1 MNKYATYSYYA
12 EKYGGSLTKNE
23 FNSQIM
29 KACAHVRRITFGRA
43 DSNSDLDEVKM
54 AVCAV
59 CDLLCQDDNRRKQ
72 YGGRN
77 VASENIDGYSVSYA
91 QEQTQ
96 TATESF
102 LLCRRIKITIPT
114 AKRRVCGK
122 FFSIIMTAKKLIR

>member
-43 DSNSDLDEVKM
+43 DSNSDMDEVKL

-59 CDLLCQDDNRRKQ
+59 CDLLSQDDNRRKQ

-91 QEQTQ
+91 QEQTAGD
-96 TATESF
+96 TAEGILHKKVYQAAEVF
-102 LLCRRIKITIPT
+102 LEPT
-114 AKRRVCGK
+114 GLLSMEVYE
-122 FFSIIMTAKKLIR
+122 